1 MSSVEVFDALGAIGL
16 VPVIEIAD
24 ELLAEPLVAVLVDAG
39 LPCAEIT
46 LRTPAGLLAIE
57 RVARSFPNVLVGAGT
72 VLSPEHAAQARA
84 AGARFIVTPGF
95 NPAVVDRCLDDGVPV
110 LPGVAT
116 PTEIEMAIGRGL
128 RQVKVFPADILGGVA
143 FLRAVSAP
151 YRGMRFVP
159 TGGIGPG
166 DLADYLSLPSV
177 LAVGG
182 TWIASREL
190 VVAGDLATIRRLA
203 VEAVAVVQRVRGPT
217 AAPDAWTGQP

>member
-1 MSSVEVFDALGAIGL
+1 
-16 VPVIEIAD
+16 
-24 ELLAEPLVAVLVDAG
+24 
-39 LPCAEIT
+39 
-46 LRTPAGLLAIE
+46 
-57 RVARSFPNVLVGAGT
+57 
-72 VLSPEHAAQARA
+72 
-84 AGARFIVTPGF
+84 
-95 NPAVVDRCLDDGVPV
+95 
-110 LPGVAT
+110 
-116 PTEIEMAIGRGL
+116 MAIGRGL

-182 TWIASREL
+182 TWIASRDL
-190 VVAGDLATIRRLA
+190 VAAGDLATIRRLA